1 MRLSIIFLSIILF
14 SCYSEKK
21 ATKQINKAIDKK
33 PVLSAELFR
42 KKFPCESIDTVV
54 RIDTAWDYVEF
65 ECPDKPAQIKTD
77 TLFIQKNVIKKQIL
91 QGKSVVVAGKT
102 EYKTITIKVK
112 DSAEI
117 FILNNTI
124 NEFSIKEQKLN
135 SKIENRNKFILWLL
149 IALIISI
156 LLHLIRRK

>member
-1 MRLSIIFLSIILF
+1 MRYLPILFLLF

-21 ATKQINKAIDKK
+21 ATKQINKAIEKK
-33 PVLSAELFR
+33 PELAADVFR
-42 KKFPCESIDTVV
+42 KKFPCESVDTVV

-77 TLFIQKNVIKKQIL
+77 TLYIQKNVIKKQIL

-117 FILNNTI
+117 FLLNK
-124 NEFSIKEQKLN
+124 SIKDYQVKEEKLHN
-135 SKIENRNKFILWLL
+135 KIEFKNKIIWILL

-156 LLHLIRRK
+156 LINIYKK